1 MNFEKKIN
9 NELKH
14 ETGFPGR
21 PKKNLFFGSLPNV
34 VGFPGLMAILSK
46 KCLFYFFLELF
57 LLCHIFLLIFHQK

>member
-46 KCLFYFFLELF
+46 KILILFFF
-57 LLCHIFLLIFHQK
+57 